1 MGKHKH
7 AHDDES
13 RGELERRLSESR
25 DEAYALWDAAVRALS
40 MTTLATAALEELSEG
55 VTVGHVEGTDYNG
68 DALIDGALEQ
78 TRAAMMLLDEVT
90 SR

>member
-7 AHDDES
+7 AHDGES

-25 DEAYALWDAAVRALS
+25 DEASALWDAAVQALS

-55 VTVGHVEGTDYNG
+55 VVLGHVEGTDYDG
-68 DALIDGALEQ
+68 DALLDGALEQ

>member
-7 AHDDES
+7 AHDDEG
-13 RGELERRLSESR
+13 REDLERRLSESR
-25 DEAYALWDAAVRALS
+25 DEASALWDAAVRALS
-40 MTTLATAALEELSEG
+40 MTTLATVALEELSEG
-55 VTVGHVEGTDYNG
+55 VTLGHVEGTDYDG

-78 TRAAMMLLDEVT
+78 TRAAMVLLDEVT